1 MAALRGAGCS
11 RFASKATGNL
21 EEAEMGK
28 TRARQKSW
36 RYTNAVTWR
45 GEKEGVL
52 TSEGKTDLEVAT
64 PSEFGGPQG
73 IWAPEDLLVAA
84 VNSCIMTTFLYFVDK
99 FSVDFLSYN
108 SEVEGEVHFQE
119 GKLVFSS
126 ITVRPVISVKGTSA
140 REDALQAI
148 RKSEKYC
155 LISCSLK
162 LKVEVVPEIKTAKM

>member
-1 MAALRGAGCS
+1 MNQKFIFQSSLKWVDKKR
-11 RFASKATGNL
+11 GNL
-21 EEAEMGK
+21 NSLGKPPIAISTPPEFKGPGGYWSPEELFL
-28 TRARQKSW
+28 SSI
-36 RYTNAVTWR
+36 NA
-45 GEKEGVL
+45 
-52 TSEGKTDLEVAT
+52 
-64 PSEFGGPQG
+64 
-73 IWAPEDLLVAA
+73 
-84 VNSCIMTTFLYFVDK
+84 CIMTTFLYFADK